1 MVDICALSTVHY
13 AYDSRIYH
21 KQARSLAAAGF
32 RVTVVARAETDAP
45 PDDTVEIRPVAS
57 HRFRLTRF
65 LGALLMIGRAL
76 RVRARIYV
84 IHDPALLP
92 LGLTLKLL
100 GRGRKITEIINA
112 NKLLACTNREQ
123 DFCSARR

>member
-57 HRFRLTRF
+57 HR
-65 LGALLMIGRAL
+65 LLWGHA
-76 RVRARIYV
+76 VRS
-84 IHDPALLP
+84 
-92 LGLTLKLL
+92 KLA
-100 GRGRKITEIINA
+100 GM
-112 NKLLACTNREQ
+112 REREVVQ
-123 DFCSARR
+123 L